1 MRISYLVMG
10 EMSLACGINGT
21 LFLAEFWIVL
31 HLGTIHFSGSSNI
44 IFNNKAKSIERTQR
58 SKFLHKRQ
66 DLMPKIHQFRWF
78 LLNI

>member
-1 MRISYLVMG
+1 MRISCLVMG

-44 IFNNKAKSIERTQR
+44 IFNNKAKSIERTRR
-58 SKFLHKRQ
+58 SVFGKMK
-66 DLMPKIHQFRWF
+66 M
-78 LLNI
+78 